1 MFNPQSSRYG
11 GWVVAWGS
19 GLEGGREE
27 GWVGYREE
35 SIRGRIEE
43 TQRKYFV
50 PQLWYILY
58 HN

>member
-1 MFNPQSSRYG
+1 MNVQSTEFKIWRMG
-11 GWVVAWGS
+11 GVVGKWV
-19 GLEGGREE
+19 GGRKE
-27 GWVGYREE
+27 GCVGYREE

>member
-1 MFNPQSSRYG
+1 MVG
-11 GWVVAWGS
+11 KWV
-19 GLEGGREE
+19 GGREE